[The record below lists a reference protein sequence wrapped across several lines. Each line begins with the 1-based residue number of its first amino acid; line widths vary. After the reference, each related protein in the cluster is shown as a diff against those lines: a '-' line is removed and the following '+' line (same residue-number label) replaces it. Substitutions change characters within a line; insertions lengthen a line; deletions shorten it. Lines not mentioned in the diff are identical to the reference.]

1 VKRTWQLVGITLGGL
16 GLGLALGLLYAW
28 VLAPVQY
35 VDTAPASLRADFKD
49 QFRIMIAAAQSANGN
64 LPRAQTRLALLGD
77 PDPAAALMEQSRRS
91 SGQAALALAGLA
103 QAIGPSVSAEPSQ
116 TATLPATE
124 TSSPLPSA
132 SATPVSSATRG
143 PPRGTR
149 AGPTPIQTA
158 SSLPS
163 NTPRSTFTPRPTLTP
178 TATAGAP
185 FALVSQEVV
194 CDQDIQPGLLQVE
207 ISDGDGKP
215 VAGAEILIAWQ
226 GGQESLFTGLKPEL
240 GDGYADFA
248 MQAGVVYSLRL
259 AMESETASDLSI
271 PACESP
277 DGTPFGGAIR
287 LEFEQP

>member
-1 VKRTWQLVGITLGGL
+1 MNRTRQLVGITLGGL
-16 GLGLALGLLYAW
+16 ALGLALGLLYAW

-35 VDTAPASLRADFKD
+35 IDTAPASLRPDFKD
-49 QFRIMIAAAQSANGN
+49 QFRIMIAAAESANGN
-64 LPRAQTRLALLGD
+64 LPRAQARLALLGD

-91 SGQAALALAGLA
+91 SGQAALALVELA
-103 QAIGPSVSAEPSQ
+103 QELGPSVTEEPSQ
-116 TATLPATE
+116 TATIPATE
-124 TSSPLPSA
+124 TRPPRPSSTEGPSSGTRVGPSPTLTASELPS
-132 SATPVSSATRG
+132 S
-143 PPRGTR
+143 
-149 AGPTPIQTA
+149 
-158 SSLPS
+158 
-163 NTPRSTFTPRPTLTP
+163 TPRSTFTLRPTLTP
-178 TATAGAP
+178 TATSGSP

-194 CDQDIQPGLLQVE
+194 CDQALQPGLLQVD
-207 ISDGDGKP
+207 ISDADGRP

-248 MQAGVVYSLRL
+248 MQAGVIYSLRL

-277 DGTPFGGAIR
+277 DGTPFGGGIR